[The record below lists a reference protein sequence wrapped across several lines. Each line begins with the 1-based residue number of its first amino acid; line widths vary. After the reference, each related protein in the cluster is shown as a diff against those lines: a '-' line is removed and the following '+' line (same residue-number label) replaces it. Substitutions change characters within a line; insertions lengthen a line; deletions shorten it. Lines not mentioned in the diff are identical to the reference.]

1 MSNGEEKILRILLG
15 AGIKVQ
21 REKSFSDLRGGKF
34 RYDFFL
40 PDQHAIIEYNGEQH
54 YYQVKKFHKTRS
66 EFTKAQEN
74 DRRKISYALANNY
87 TIYCIPYWELE
98 KINTYKD
105 LFSPMY
111 IAADRWKNDKDWAK
125 FNSN

>member
-1 MSNGEEKILRILLG
+1 MSNGEEKILRILLRE
-15 AGIKVQ
+15 GIKVQ
-21 REKSFSDLRGGKF
+21 REKTFSDLRGGKF

-40 PDQHAIIEYNGEQH
+40 PDQHVIIEYNGEQH